1 MLRLSKLAMVCWGTA
16 AMLAFSGASFADDAQ
31 VSANVTNGKNIFAN
45 GKPDGS
51 VPACSSCHGEKA
63 MGNDDMGTPRLANIG
78 YVYVVKQLT
87 NFAEDKRTPQGLGA
101 VMNGFAKALTP
112 QEKRDIAAYVNTL
125 PLNPERSDLAALKAA
140 GTPVGEAYKG
150 KILVRYGGLH
160 TDADGTKHYVSACQT
175 CHGFDG
181 RGSDPVYPKIGQQK
195 FVYLT
200 NQLKDWRAG
209 AADPKH
215 DPANGR
221 VNDPL
226 GQMRAIAKHLTDDD
240 IANAAT
246 YLSQAEDSTPG
257 DGMEIDNQTV
267 MKNVKLNK

>member
-1 MLRLSKLAMVCWGTA
+1 MLSLSKLAMVCWGAA
-16 AMLAFSGASFADDAQ
+16 AMLAFSGASFAEDAP
-31 VSANVTNGKNIFAN
+31 VTANVSNGKNIFAN

-112 QEKRDIAAYVNTL
+112 QEKRDISAYVNTL
-125 PLNPERSDLAALKAA
+125 PLSGERSDLAALKAA

-150 KILVRYGGLH
+150 KILVRYGG
-160 TDADGTKHYVSACQT
+160 KVSACQT

-181 RGSDPVYPKIGQQK
+181 RGADPVYPKIGQQK

-200 NQLKDWRAG
+200 NQLRNWRAG
-209 AADPKH
+209 AADPKA
-215 DPANGR
+215 DGAR
-221 VNDPL
+221 SNDPL

-240 IANAAT
+240 IVNAAT
-246 YLSQAEDSTPG
+246 YLSQADDSTPG
-257 DGMEIDNQTV
+257 DGMEIDNQMV
-267 MKNVKLNK
+267 MKNVKISK

>member
-1 MLRLSKLAMVCWGTA
+1 MLRISKLAMVCWGA
-16 AMLAFSGASFADDAQ
+16 ATMLAFSGATFAEGAP
-31 VSANVTNGKNIFAN
+31 VTANIANGKNIFTN
-45 GKPDGS
+45 GKADGS

-101 VMNGFAKALTP
+101 AMNGFAKSLTE
-112 QEKRDIAAYVNTL
+112 QEKRDLAAYVNSL
-125 PLNPERSDLAALKAA
+125 PKPSKADLSDLAALKTA
-140 GTPVGEAYKG
+140 GQPVGEAYKG
-150 KILVRYGGLH
+150 KILVRYGS
-160 TDADGTKHYVSACQT
+160 KVSACQT

-181 RGSDPVYPKIGQQK
+181 RGSDPVYPKIAQQK
-195 FVYLT
+195 FVYIV
-200 NQLKDWRAG
+200 NQLHDWRNG
-209 AADPKH
+209 ANDPKA

-226 GQMRAIAKHLTDDD
+226 GQMRAIAKNLSDDD
-240 IANAAT
+240 INNAAT

-257 DGMEIDNQTV
+257 DGYEIDNETV
-267 MKNVKLNK
+267 MKNVKITK